1 MKTYLISLKLLE
13 KVRLINYLDVEI
25 EKNFLSF
32 LNELKKKI
40 TIIFVIHKKNALENL
55 DVIYEISKKTLIRT
69 K

>member
-32 LNELKKKI
+32 LNEHKKKI